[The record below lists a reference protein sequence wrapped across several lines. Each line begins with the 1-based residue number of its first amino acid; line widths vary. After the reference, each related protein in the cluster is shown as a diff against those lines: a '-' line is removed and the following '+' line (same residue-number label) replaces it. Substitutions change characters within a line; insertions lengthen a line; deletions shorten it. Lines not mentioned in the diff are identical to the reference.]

1 LKCSQCNCLHN
12 ELPDILTP
20 YKRYTSEVIED
31 VVDGTIS
38 TDDLSTE
45 NYPCET
51 TMKRWTDWIG
61 RNVCLIDGLFKSGTS
76 LLLSLIDEG
85 AGWLGTI
92 LCAIYNSGRVLLA

>member
-12 ELPDILTP
+12 ELPDILSP

-31 VVDGTIS
+31 VVDGTVNS
-38 TDDLSTE
+38 DDLVTE

-51 TMKRWTDWIG
+51 TMKRWTDWID
-61 RNVCLIDGLFKSGTS
+61 RNVHLIDDSFKSGTS
-76 LLLSLIDEG
+76 LLISLINEG

-92 LCAIYNSGRVLLA
+92 LCAIYNSGGALPA